1 MAGAVAR
8 EFGLELDRHLRDDA
22 HPLSQAPDADEIGS
36 TPAASTYCA
45 GSSSPPVQSLDS
57 TAGLYGSAPRTVFA
71 ALDLS
76 SYHAV
81 HAGAARDAVT
91 VDDATVLP
99 STDHGEAQYDP
110 RKRFRS
116 AVAAHY
122 YSLEVKRFV
131 RVDRPTAWLLTLAP
145 NGATSESARPSS
157 PIGHAARDVLD
168 RVTSRGTREVAVKL
182 NVGRVELE
190 RFMENFHTRALR
202 RNVAVATRALAFTTD
217 CSALL

>member
-1 MAGAVAR
+1 LSAVDRCAALRQAAISAAQRRAESVAGAVAR
-8 EFGLELDRHLRDDA
+8 EFGLALDRHLRDDA

-99 STDHGEAQYDP
+99 STDHGEANTIPQAFP
-110 RKRFRS
+110 
-116 AVAAHY
+116 
-122 YSLEVKRFV
+122 
-131 RVDRPTAWLLTLAP
+131 
-145 NGATSESARPSS
+145 
-157 PIGHAARDVLD
+157 
-168 RVTSRGTREVAVKL
+168 
-182 NVGRVELE
+182 VGRGG
-190 RFMENFHTRALR
+190 T
-202 RNVAVATRALAFTTD
+202 
-217 CSALL
+217 LL

>member
-1 MAGAVAR
+1 MRCAPYRNRSPRSRDPAGAVAR
-8 EFGLELDRHLRDDA
+8 EFGLALDRHLRDDA

-99 STDHGEAQYDP
+99 STDHGEANTIPASVSGRPWRHITMP
-110 RKRFRS
+110 RSK
-116 AVAAHY
+116 
-122 YSLEVKRFV
+122 
-131 RVDRPTAWLLTLAP
+131 
-145 NGATSESARPSS
+145 
-157 PIGHAARDVLD
+157 
-168 RVTSRGTREVAVKL
+168 
-182 NVGRVELE
+182 
-190 RFMENFHTRALR
+190 ALR
-202 RNVAVATRALAFTTD
+202 SGRSSDGVASDVGAQWGDERVGTTLVADMGTLPAT
-217 CSALL
+217 CSIA